1 MRIRS
6 DIVKKYWHEAAIAD
20 LASTYTTKGYK
31 VEKDAK
37 VGDYEADLVLKKD
50 NELIVIEVKSGAW
63 PEEKTAEVQSIRNEV
78 VHKLGGKFNLVLV
91 SPPPQETVN
100 EIEGLEDILFELL
113 AEEGTYRDDLDIL
126 SSLTIIEDVSDVVL
140 SSLSIEKNRLHAQ
153 GVATVSVSLNW
164 GSSSDY
170 EKDNGLTDTDS
181 FPLDFDIVLDGN
193 LKIVEVI
200 KLEVNTASHYK

>member
-20 LASTYTTKGYK
+20 LASTYKTKGYE

-37 VGDYEADLVLKKD
+37 VGNYEADLVLKKD
-50 NELIVIEVKSGAW
+50 NELIVIEVKSGSW
-63 PEEKTAEVQSIRNEV
+63 PKEKTAEVQSIRNEV

-113 AEEGTYRDDLDIL
+113 VEEDAYRDDLEIL
-126 SSLTIIEDVSDVVL
+126 STHTIIEEVSNVVL
-140 SSLSIEKNRLHAQ
+140 SSLSIEKNRLHVQ
-153 GVATVSVSLNW
+153 GAATVSVSLNY
-164 GSSSDY
+164 GSNSES
-170 EKDNGLTDTDS
+170 EKDDGDATTDS